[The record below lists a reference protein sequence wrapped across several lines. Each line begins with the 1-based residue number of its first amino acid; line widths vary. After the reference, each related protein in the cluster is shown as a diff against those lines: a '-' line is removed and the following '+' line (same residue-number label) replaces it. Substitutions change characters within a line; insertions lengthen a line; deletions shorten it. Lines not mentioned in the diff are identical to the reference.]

1 MKALHWIWALLVVL
15 SGAALGNAWVHGMGL
30 HKAEQA
36 PDGWSRTAEQVPFR
50 RADLMGALPQSTQ
63 GVGLDHFMA
72 LRAHTPSQSWDLEL
86 LLGAGSEARVLLSG
100 EFGKQG
106 PGSGHATAG
115 TNLRGDGLLIRRSR
129 GGSVSGQY
137 FSSRSPQAL
146 SCNGSLPVP
155 GQEPYRLH
163 LETTHRG
170 FRATVGAA
178 SMDCQ
183 KIMPQSKGTPSIMS
197 GLHRIQILSSQS
209 DRSEFSGS
217 RGLPWIVGPL
227 VGALL
232 GLLLWWVERRKGA
245 DFRICALSNL
255 PFLLAIPLHKADGLA
270 LIEQLRMPGL
280 SPTLFA
286 FTLPVLFAIPGKLA
300 HHLGRTA
307 RAQASWQKGLLWST
321 LGGGLAVASI
331 SLICQPRWPLATAYF
346 SIAGLAFGAIVGL
359 NALAKS
365 LRFINSLSLLLVLI
379 GLGACEWGVRFTAT
393 GVTWSPTGRMQFDE
407 QLGWT
412 RSTLSDFEA
421 LEKQETTR
429 YPTEGYPVAIAR
441 PTSAPRIVCLGSSA
455 TGGAF
460 QNDDLDDFYPARLQ
474 ELLAQQAQVLNQGVG
489 GWTSFHMAN
498 YAESKAE
505 ALAPDILTLYVGHN
519 DVLTKSSA
527 PYKTLFSAWKKG
539 QSLES
544 PFPNWRLFQGFRF
557 ALSAMSRPKGSVAVP
572 VHHAREN
579 IERIHAIAQKAGAKL
594 LLMPEA
600 ITPDSA
606 ALTDYDHMLQDMASN
621 HSDIAYLDVPSLL
634 LDSPGDFFLDD
645 VHLSDQGHRRLAQ
658 ALYETLQS
666 QGWLSPLKGIDKID
680 E

>member
-1 MKALHWIWALLVVL
+1 MKAFQWIWALLVVL

-36 PDGWSRTAEQVPFR
+36 PDGWSRTEEMVPFR
-50 RADLMGALPQSTQ
+50 RADLMGDVPQSNN
-63 GVGLDHFMA
+63 GIGLDHFMA
-72 LRAHTPSQSWDLEL
+72 LRAQNPSQSWDLEFQ
-86 LLGAGSEARVLLSG
+86 LGSGSEARVLLSG
-100 EFGKQG
+100 GFDKQG
-106 PGSGHATAG
+106 TGTGHAMSG

-129 GGSVSGQY
+129 GGSVSGQH
-137 FSSRSPQAL
+137 FSSRNPQAL

-155 GQEPYRLH
+155 GQEPYKLH
-163 LETTHRG
+163 LEATRSG
-170 FRATVGAA
+170 FRATVGAS

-183 KIMPQSKGTPSIMS
+183 KITHQRTGTPSIMS
-197 GLHRIQILSSQS
+197 GLHRIQILSSQTDTS
-209 DRSEFSGS
+209 GFSGS
-217 RGLPWIVGPL
+217 RGPPWIVGPFA
-227 VGALL
+227 GAFLT
-232 GLLLWWVERRKGA
+232 LLLWWAERRKGA

-255 PFLLAIPLHKADGLA
+255 PFLLAIPLYKADGLA
-270 LIEQLRMPGL
+270 LVEQLRMPGL
-280 SPTLFA
+280 SPTFFA
-286 FTLPVLFAIPGKLA
+286 FTIPLFLALTGKLA
-300 HHLGRTA
+300 HHLGRSA
-307 RAQASWQKGLLWST
+307 RAQLSWQKGLIWST
-321 LGGGLAVASI
+321 VGGGLAAVSI
-331 SLICQPRWPLATAYF
+331 SLLCQPRWPLATAYF
-346 SIAGLAFGAIVGL
+346 SIAGLAFGAIIGI

-365 LRFINSLSLLLVLI
+365 LRFINSLSLLLVLV

-460 QNDDLDDFYPARLQ
+460 QNDDLNDFYPARLQ
-474 ELLAQQAQVLNQGVG
+474 ELLTQQAQVLNQGVG

-498 YAESKAE
+498 YAESNAE
-505 ALAPDILTLYVGHN
+505 ALAPDILTLYIGHN

-527 PYKTLFSAWKKG
+527 PYKTLFSAWKSG

-557 ALSAMSRPKGSVAVP
+557 ALSAIAQPKGAVAVP
-572 VHHAREN
+572 VNHAREN
-579 IERIHAIAQKAGAKL
+579 IERIHAIAQQAGAKL

-606 ALTDYDHMLQDMASN
+606 ALTDYDQMLQDMASK

-634 LDSPGDFFLDD
+634 LDTPGDFFLDD

-658 ALYETLQS
+658 ALYESLQT
-666 QGWLSPLKGIDKID
+666 QDWLPPLKGIDKID